1 VTHNLCLFRSGNCGA
16 HALCVI
22 EWIMAKHRILQFR
35 DEEMHE
41 IRKRITVEVFVNSM
55 DPI

>member
-1 VTHNLCLFRSGNCGA
+1 MTHNLCLFRSGNCGA